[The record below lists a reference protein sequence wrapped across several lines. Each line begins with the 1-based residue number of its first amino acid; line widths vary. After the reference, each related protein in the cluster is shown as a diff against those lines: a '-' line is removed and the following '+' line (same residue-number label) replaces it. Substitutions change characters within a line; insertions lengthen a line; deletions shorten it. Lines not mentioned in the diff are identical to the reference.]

1 MTVCYLFSGYMIQE
15 IESVNTATKSALEH
29 VTDQELTIVLFA
41 KMFVM
46 VHTVFENVRYPNITR
61 AKSANLVMKTVSV
74 DAVAQEI
81 HLERVDVIHVK
92 KPL

>member
-1 MTVCYLFSGYMIQE
+1 MIQE
-15 IESVNTATKSALEH
+15 IESANTATKSALEH
-29 VTDQELTIVLFA
+29 AMDQEPTIVLFA

-74 DAVAQEI
+74 VAVVQGTR
-81 HLERVDVIHVK
+81 LERVDATLVK
-92 KPL
+92 KLLLACMIQTW